1 MPAKKYLSML
11 MIGFVFS
18 AYLNVPMFGVS
29 IIGLALAYYFF
40 TTESKKLSTNE
51 NVTFEEEMI
60 GMSNKVE
67 KKDLTKAAIRY
78 MFMACNVFNYENQ
91 QGPAVVFGLEK
102 VLRKIYQNDENILLH

>member
-1 MPAKKYLSML
+1 

-51 NVTFEEEMI
+51 NVTFEE
-60 GMSNKVE
+60 G
-67 KKDLTKAAIRY
+67 DDW
-78 MFMACNVFNYENQ
+78 
-91 QGPAVVFGLEK
+91 
-102 VLRKIYQNDENILLH
+102 DE